1 MKKALYGAA
10 IAVAL
15 AVGVGVYVS
24 TGSSPAPASTF
35 VLLDGSKKTTDDLK
49 GKVTLVN
56 FWATSCVTC
65 VGEMPK
71 VIATY
76 DKYKAKG
83 YDTLAVAMSYDP
95 PSYVINYA
103 ETRKLPFKVAIDN
116 TGAVAKAWGD
126 VQLTPTTYV
135 VNKKG
140 EIVKRYVGEP
150 NFDELHRLIE
160 KLLAEDYRTKD
171 YRDDVNR
178 MAKGHDR
185 CAPGSRIGFSQLLF
199 VGNLAEHLLTDK
211 FTDAALAADLGTDRT
226 ATPIAA
232 RSDSEMIAMCIVMRA
247 PAESAKLFHSEVMS
261 DAEKAALTAIA
272 PQLSGCVPKGTQF
285 KTNRAGLRALLAL
298 AAYRVAVTSKEGA
311 TG

>member
-1 MKKALYGAA
+1 MKNALYGAA

-150 NFDELHRLIE
+150 DFDELHRLIE
-160 KLLAEDYRTKD
+160 KLLAE
-171 YRDDVNR
+171 
-178 MAKGHDR
+178 A
-185 CAPGSRIGFSQLLF
+185 
-199 VGNLAEHLLTDK
+199 
-211 FTDAALAADLGTDRT
+211 
-226 ATPIAA
+226 
-232 RSDSEMIAMCIVMRA
+232 
-247 PAESAKLFHSEVMS
+247 
-261 DAEKAALTAIA
+261 
-272 PQLSGCVPKGTQF
+272 
-285 KTNRAGLRALLAL
+285 
-298 AAYRVAVTSKEGA
+298 
-311 TG
+311 